1 MLSLGSC
8 DEIKLK
14 ARLVGGNPG
23 RLSYT
28 WSVEFKENVADAAAN
43 TALGNLNDTLSS
55 LPADTVEYRV
65 KANVSQIFS
74 KPFKFVVRVSNFLD
88 NYKDGE
94 LEVARQNN
102 ALPRA
107 QLNERK
113 VKAKVADI
121 ISLKGNINYM

>member
-94 LEVARQNN
+94 LEVVRQNN

-113 VKAKVADI
+113 MKAKVADI
-121 ISLKGNINYM
+121 ISLKGNINNL